1 LKDDIKK
8 NIRSTDV
15 SEKVF
20 ENSGHS
26 PMLNEPAAFWSA
38 VVNWVKV
45 H

>member
-1 LKDDIKK
+1 MAVDIKK
-8 NIRSTDV
+8 NIGSNDV
-15 SEKVF
+15 TEKIF

-26 PMLNEPAAFWSA
+26 PMANEPESFWTA